1 MRAFSIRRRERKYRS
16 LKALAMA
23 IEVNEPLIERMVEL
37 RRTIHR
43 RPELGFEEHET
54 ASLVE
59 RELDSLGITHR
70 RVAKTGIVAHI
81 AGAGPGN
88 VAALRADMDA
98 LPIGERSNLPF
109 SSEVEGKMHACGHDA
124 HTAML
129 LGAAHVLSR
138 MKSDL
143 RGEVVLI
150 FQPAEE
156 GPGGALPM
164 IEEGALDDP
173 KVDAIAMLHVDSR
186 LDVGTIGVSP
196 GGVSASAD
204 EFYVDVRGSG
214 GHGGYPHT
222 AVDAIPASAA
232 IVLALQNVVARETD
246 PLASAVL
253 TVGTIEGGYRNNVIA
268 DEVRLSGTLRAHDS
282 TVRDELESRLRRIVI
297 GVGSAYNVDTA
308 VRVVR
313 GYPPVRNDDALAR
326 HFTRYVRDRS
336 SLQVEEPA
344 ATMGAEDFAY
354 FAQRVP
360 GLLVRLGVRSEAAGS
375 THPGHSPQF
384 RIDEAALPI
393 GVRTLVLFAEGITS
407 GEISL

>member
-1 MRAFSIRRRERKYRS
+1 
-16 LKALAMA
+16 MA
-23 IEVNEPLIERMVEL
+23 IEVNEPLAARIVEL

-43 RPELGFEEHET
+43 HPELGFEEHET
-54 ASLVE
+54 AALVE
-59 RELDSLGITHR
+59 RELDALGIAHR
-70 RVAKTGIVAHI
+70 RVAETGIVARI
-81 AGAGPGN
+81 AGSGAGK

-98 LPIGERSNLPF
+98 LPIGERSGEPF
-109 SSEVEGKMHACGHDA
+109 SSEIDGKMHACGHDA

-129 LGAAHVLSR
+129 LGAAHVLSA
-138 MKSDL
+138 MKREL

-164 IEEGALDDP
+164 IEAGALDDP

-186 LDVGTIGVSP
+186 LAVGTVGISP

-204 EFYVDVRGSG
+204 EFYIDVRGKG

-222 AVDAIPASAA
+222 AVDAIPAASSL
-232 IVLALQNVVARETD
+232 VLALQNVVARETD
-246 PLASAVL
+246 PLASAVV

-282 TVRDELESRLRRIVI
+282 AVRDELESRLRRIVG
-297 GVGSAYNVDTA
+297 GVASAYNVEAA
-308 VRVVR
+308 VRVIR
-313 GYPPVRNDDALAR
+313 GYPPVRNDDALAGKFAAYMR
-326 HFTRYVRDRS
+326 ERSAVR
-336 SLQVEEPA
+336 VEEPA

-360 GLLVRLGVRSEAAGS
+360 GLLVRLGVRSDAAGS

-384 RIDEAALPI
+384 RIDEAALPFGI
-393 GVRTLVLFAEGITS
+393 TTLVLFAIGIS
-407 GEISL
+407 SCEISL